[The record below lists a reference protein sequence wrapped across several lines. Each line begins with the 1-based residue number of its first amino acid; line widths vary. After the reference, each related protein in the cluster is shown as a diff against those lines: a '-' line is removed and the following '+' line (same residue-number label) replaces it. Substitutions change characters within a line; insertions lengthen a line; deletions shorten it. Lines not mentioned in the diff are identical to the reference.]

1 MRKSLLALGAVLA
14 LSFSANAQWSEG
26 SIAATGSLGYSSNGT
41 TLDDGTNS
49 TDLSSGSNLEIG
61 VNGAYFIMDN
71 VSVGLGL
78 GFGNATTTIE
88 STDTEESTNVFTLSV
103 EGRYYMPYTESF
115 SMYGS
120 VGLGYGSGTQTTTV
134 AGTESELS
142 VSELN
147 AGLGVGLAYFVSD
160 NIFLD
165 ANYGF
170 LGYTSASTTQDI
182 AGTEVV
188 TTVSDFGLNLDLTSI
203 TFGVGFLF

>member
-1 MRKSLLALGAVLA
+1 MKKSLLALGAVLA

-26 SIAATGSLGYSSNGT
+26 SIAATGILGFSSNGT
-41 TLDDGTNS
+41 TVDDGTNS
-49 TDLSSGSNLEIG
+49 TDQFSGSNFGIG

-78 GFGNATTTIE
+78 GFGNATTTDEIT
-88 STDTEESTNVFTLSV
+88 STETSNNVFTLSV

-120 VGLGYGSGTQTTTV
+120 VGLGFGSGTQTTTV
-134 AGTESELS
+134 AGAESEESL
-142 VSELN
+142 SELN

-160 NIFLD
+160 NVFLD